1 MEIREAS
8 IAKAVDDLETEVA
21 SLKLRLTEE
30 RESHNRTS
38 VSREAKMKSLAENR
52 DLLSSFQSTIEEQ
65 VYYCF
70 PASILL
76 PLNSFEQVLIE
87 PIEPYE

>member
-21 SLKLRLTEE
+21 SLKLKLTEE
-30 RESHNRTS
+30 KESHNRTS

-70 PASILL
+70 PASIFL
-76 PLNSFEQVLIE
+76 PLNSFEQVLLELIE
-87 PIEPYE
+87 PHE

>member
-8 IAKAVDDLETEVA
+8 IANAVDDLETEVA
-21 SLKLRLTEE
+21 SLKFRLTEE
-30 RESHNRTS
+30 RESHNRTAI
-38 VSREAKMKSLAENR
+38 SREAKRKSLAESR

-65 VYYCF
+65 VYCSF

-76 PLNSFEQVLIE
+76 PCNPFAKVLLE
-87 PIEPYE
+87 STEPYE